1 MEPGEITGRTASYLS
16 SMLRTLE
23 DCSLVKLHRSSD
35 TRAARPAA
43 VATEFLVVLDLLNT
57 EA

>member
-43 VATEFLVVLDLLNT
+43 VATEFL
-57 EA
+57 